1 MVWEELLQQ
10 QPADVR
16 TLQLRQAQTLD
27 LVLIVA
33 VALFLSGSYLC
44 CRFCR
49 ACSRSRQDKKNTQ
62 RQFDKKQ
69 HMARVPG
76 AALLVSDMEQPL
88 LGPPDYEQPP
98 AYERSPPAYEYLPSA
113 PPLGCDSPMSVTF
126 E

>member
-10 QPADVR
+10 QPDDVR

-49 ACSRSRQDKKNTQ
+49 VCSRSRHDKQSQKQ
-62 RQFDKKQ
+62 YDK
-69 HMARVPG
+69 HVSRVPG

>member
-10 QPADVR
+10 QPADVH

-49 ACSRSRQDKKNTQ
+49 ACRRSRQDQKN
-62 RQFDKKQ
+62 Q

-113 PPLGCDSPMSVTF
+113 PPLSCDSPMSVTF